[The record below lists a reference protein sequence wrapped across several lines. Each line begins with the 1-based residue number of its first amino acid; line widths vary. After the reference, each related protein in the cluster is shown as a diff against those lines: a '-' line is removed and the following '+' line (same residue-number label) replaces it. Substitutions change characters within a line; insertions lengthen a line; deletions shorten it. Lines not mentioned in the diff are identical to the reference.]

1 MPLRAAFTPAF
12 LHALAHLFP
21 HRLGLFALFR
31 RHDGLA
37 FSHVGFADRLHL
49 RVLVFFREG
58 RVGAEGFHLG
68 FFLLV
73 DFLHPG
79 LLVVAEPEFLGHPI
93 AHFLTAHLA
102 PAIRRT
108 ATRATG
114 GTVFGPEGGQGKQGG
129 TEKQN
134 EGFEG
139 VFHKGYW
146 LQAKTPGF
154 AQSFARA
161 HFSVRPALSPLIVII
176 ANPVQPQLYRNR
188 RPAKLRRMIEVSG
201 LSKRYGDFTAVNDLS
216 FTVQPGEVM
225 GLVGPNG
232 AGKTT
237 TLRCATGIIPATAG
251 TLRVAGIDLATDPV
265 GAKRQLAF
273 FPDEPRL
280 FDHLTV
286 RQHLAFAAKIYS
298 VPQQEAEARAEAL
311 LAELEIADKADQLPG
326 ELSRGMKQKLVI
338 ACGLLHS
345 PRVLFFDEPLT
356 GLDPL
361 GIRRMKDT
369 IRRLSREGAAII
381 LSSHLLSLLEEVC
394 THVLIMK
401 QGQRIAVGTLPEVV
415 AQFSNGETGVSLEEV
430 FIRAT
435 GGSET

>member
-1 MPLRAAFTPAF
+1 
-12 LHALAHLFP
+12 
-21 HRLGLFALFR
+21 
-31 RHDGLA
+31 
-37 FSHVGFADRLHL
+37 
-49 RVLVFFREG
+49 
-58 RVGAEGFHLG
+58 
-68 FFLLV
+68 
-73 DFLHPG
+73 
-79 LLVVAEPEFLGHPI
+79 
-93 AHFLTAHLA
+93 
-102 PAIRRT
+102 
-108 ATRATG
+108 
-114 GTVFGPEGGQGKQGG
+114 
-129 TEKQN
+129 
-134 EGFEG
+134 
-139 VFHKGYW
+139 
-146 LQAKTPGF
+146 
-154 AQSFARA
+154 
-161 HFSVRPALSPLIVII
+161 
-176 ANPVQPQLYRNR
+176 
-188 RPAKLRRMIEVSG
+188 MIEVSG

-280 FDHLTV
+280 FEHLTV
-286 RQHLAFAAKIYS
+286 RQHLAFAAKIYRL
-298 VPQQEAEARAEAL
+298 PQQEAEARAEAL

-345 PRVLFFDEPLT
+345 PKVMYFDEPLT

-369 IRRLSREGAAII
+369 IRRLSREGASII